1 MILYSYSSKSCKI
14 TIKKDN
20 NVSGEENNILDY
32 ESDDKI
38 EESGQDEED
47 HQTNGNKL
55 EKQRKI
61 WGGKG
66 N

>member
-32 ESDDKI
+32 ESDNKI

-47 HQTNGNKL
+47 RQTSGNKL
-55 EKQRKI
+55 EKKRKI

>member
-20 NVSGEENNILDY
+20 NVSGEGNNILDY
-32 ESDDKI
+32 ESDNKI

-47 HQTNGNKL
+47 RQTSGNKL
-55 EKQRKI
+55 EKKKKI